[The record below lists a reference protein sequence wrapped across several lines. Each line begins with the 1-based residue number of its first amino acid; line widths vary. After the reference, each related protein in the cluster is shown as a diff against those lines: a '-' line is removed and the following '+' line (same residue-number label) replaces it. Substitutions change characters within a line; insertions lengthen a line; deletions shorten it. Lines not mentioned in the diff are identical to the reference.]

1 MLPFYP
7 HQSAMSKSQPLAQCC
22 TPDDEVVVMSSTG
35 TPFEITGFRTEKFD
49 NHDEDASR
57 VDSLSDSPAIEK
69 AFRIFSGR
77 NNS

>member
-1 MLPFYP
+1 
-7 HQSAMSKSQPLAQCC
+7 MSESQAFSPCC
-22 TPDDEVVVMSSTG
+22 IPDDGQVVMSSTG
-35 TPFEITGFRTEKFD
+35 TPFEITGFRTEKFE

-57 VDSLSDSPAIEK
+57 VDSLSDSPAIEQ

>member
-1 MLPFYP
+1 
-7 HQSAMSKSQPLAQCC
+7 MSESRPLSQCC
-22 TPDDEVVVMSSTG
+22 MPNDEVVVMSSTG
-35 TPFEITGFRTEKFD
+35 TPFEITGFRTEKLE

-77 NNS
+77 NSS